1 MATILIDTNE
11 GGSRD
16 LSVTDTNNNGL
27 VKPVKLQNPPA
38 SFSLAHFLSN
48 KMIANNP
55 LQIFSYK
62 SLN

>member
-1 MATILIDTNE
+1 MVTILMDTNE

-38 SFSLAHFLSN
+38 SFSLAHFLPY
-48 KMIANNP
+48 KMICKYP
-55 LQIFSYK
+55 PSDFQL
-62 SLN
+62 

>member
-38 SFSLAHFLSN
+38 SFSLAHFLPN

-55 LQIFSYK
+55 LQI
-62 SLN
+62 